1 MRPLIR
7 VAIRAPMTTG
17 IWQPIS
23 LWSAKKPGSAKG
35 VTFITIEDETSI
47 ANLVIRPDLYEKQ
60 QTRSA

>member
-1 MRPLIR
+1 
-7 VAIRAPMTTG
+7 MTTG